1 MIKEL
6 IKQDMYSAMKN
17 QDHEKKDILS
27 FMLGNILI

>member
-27 FMLGNILI
+27 FTLGNILI